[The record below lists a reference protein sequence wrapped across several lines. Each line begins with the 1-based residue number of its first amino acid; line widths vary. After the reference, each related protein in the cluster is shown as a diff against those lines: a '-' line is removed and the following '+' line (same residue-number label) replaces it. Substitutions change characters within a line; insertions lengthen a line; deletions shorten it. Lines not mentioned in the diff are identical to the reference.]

1 MEKKKSEDK
10 TMDLERDELIAT
22 LVNYYSQDY
31 HAIRDLSWEELQE
44 IKKDCLGENEDGLK
58 KE

>member
-1 MEKKKSEDK
+1 
-10 TMDLERDELIAT
+10 